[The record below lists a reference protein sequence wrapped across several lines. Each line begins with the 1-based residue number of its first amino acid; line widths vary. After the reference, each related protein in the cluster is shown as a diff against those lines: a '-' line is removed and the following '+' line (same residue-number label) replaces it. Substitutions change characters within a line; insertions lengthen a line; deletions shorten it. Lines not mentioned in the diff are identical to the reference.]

1 MQQQAG
7 VDFTVER
14 QTVQQYLERWLEHT
28 VKEDREPKTYT
39 SYEQMVRIHIV
50 PAIGHMQLDK
60 LSPDHV
66 QQMIAALRRKDHLSD
81 RTVQLAYRILSVA
94 LNRAV
99 KFGYI
104 TRNVATL
111 VDTPKARKRPIR
123 PLTVEEAQRF
133 LEAVK
138 GHRLTPLYQ
147 VALGLGLRQ
156 GEILAL
162 RWFDV
167 DLDKRQLHIRK
178 AKTEAGIRTLVLPQA
193 LVESLRA
200 HWLFQQQERL
210 VQGLNWR
217 EHGLVF
223 PSEVGTPLSAR
234 NLLRQF
240 KSALK
245 KAGLPETIRFHD
257 LRHSCASFLIA
268 KGVHPRV
275 VMEILGHAQIS
286 ITMDTYAHVLSE
298 VQAEAVEGVADL
310 LQRKNKEAH

>member
-1 MQQQAG
+1 MSKRRRGYGEGSIYQREDGIWCASVDLGYIDGKRKRKVITAKTRKEAAEKLKALQMQQQTG

-50 PAIGHMQLDK
+50 PAIGHVQLDK

-81 RTVQLAYRILSVA
+81 RTVQDAIRILSVA

-123 PLTVEEAQRF
+123 ILTVEEAQQF
-133 LEAVK
+133 LEAVE
-138 GHRLTPLYQ
+138 GHRLDPLYQ

-162 RWFDV
+162 HWFDV
-167 DLDKRQLHIRK
+167 DLDKRQLHIRD
-178 AKTEAGIRTLVLPQA
+178 AKTEAGVRTLVLPQA

-200 HWLFQQQERL
+200 YWLFQLDSERSES
-210 VQGLNWR
+210 QGGYGN
-217 EHGLVF
+217 
-223 PSEVGTPLSAR
+223 PGTFTNKR
-234 NLLRQF
+234 
-240 KSALK
+240 
-245 KAGLPETIRFHD
+245 HD
-257 LRHSCASFLIA
+257 GHLQ
-268 KGVHPRV
+268 PRL
-275 VMEILGHAQIS
+275 E
-286 ITMDTYAHVLSE
+286 
-298 VQAEAVEGVADL
+298 
-310 LQRKNKEAH
+310 